1 MHKQGQCTD
10 LIDKTANE
18 LGDDVVTVMLVAVQR
33 DNMELSVKQA
43 IRRYSDVRICTATR
57 IKRVC
62 RRYRN
67 HVKFEQGTVST
78 EVVIKICILA
88 FPSLWVSCNSRFCI
102 AAAEKY

>member
-43 IRRYSDVRICTATR
+43 IRRYVTF
-57 IKRVC
+57 VYVW
-62 RRYRN
+62 RR
-67 HVKFEQGTVST
+67 E
-78 EVVIKICILA
+78 
-88 FPSLWVSCNSRFCI
+88 
-102 AAAEKY
+102 